1 MENREQIKN
10 RIKEL
15 GYKKSWIAEQVGITS
30 VWLSYYINGKKD
42 MHKSKEVK
50 LFDLLGIKKKK

>member
-42 MHKSKEVK
+42 MHKSKEAK
-50 LFDLLGIKKKK
+50 LFKLLGIKKNK

>member
-50 LFDLLGIKKKK
+50 LFDLLGIKKNK